1 MNGKEIRSR
10 IDQQRKPEHCI
21 VKWWRKENDFVDYEL
36 LERFLEA
43 CKPDEEFARYELLDL
58 EAMWNV
64 LTTTTAEKMEREPRR
79 GKEVVV
85 WQRLDT
91 EGNREFKEFPFAPGP
106 LLEVFDEI
114 TRGNV
119 IE

>member
-1 MNGKEIRSR
+1 MNGKEVRTR
-10 IDQQRKPEHCI
+10 INQHRRPEHCI

-43 CKPDEEFARYELLDL
+43 CKPDEEFAEYELLDL
-58 EAMWNV
+58 EQMWAA
-64 LTTTTAEKMEREPRR
+64 LAATTTDKMEREPRR
-79 GKEVVV
+79 GQEVVV
-85 WQRLDT
+85 WQRLDS
-91 EGNREFKEFPFAPGP
+91 EGRKEFKEFPFAPGA
-106 LLEVFDEI
+106 LLAVFDEI

>member
-1 MNGKEIRSR
+1 MNGKEIKAQ
-10 IDQQRKPEHCI
+10 INHQRTSTHCI

-36 LERFLEA
+36 LDRFLEA
-43 CKPDEEFARYELLDL
+43 CKPDEEFAEFELLNL
-58 EAMWNV
+58 EQMWTV
-64 LTTTTAEKMEREPRR
+64 LAGATRDKMEREPRR

-85 WQRLDT
+85 WQRVDSK
-91 EGNREFKEFPFAPGP
+91 GQKEFREFPFAAEP

-114 TRGNV
+114 TKGNV